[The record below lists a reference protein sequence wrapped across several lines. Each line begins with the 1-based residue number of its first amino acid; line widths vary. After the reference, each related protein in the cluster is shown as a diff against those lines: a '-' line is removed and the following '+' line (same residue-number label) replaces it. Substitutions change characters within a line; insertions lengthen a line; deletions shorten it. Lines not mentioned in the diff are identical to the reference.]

1 MLEAGPC
8 PVAPQDLSQ
17 SAPECFGLFR
27 RVMNSLVS
35 NPGLLQGCSPR
46 RFVYVGGM
54 SVLCTLLVVLPGSFG
69 VFCPSLETAE
79 VLDRRCI

>member
-35 NPGLLQGCSPR
+35 SPGLLQGCSPR
-46 RFVYVGGM
+46 RFVYV
-54 SVLCTLLVVLPGSFG
+54 CPGFG
-69 VFCPSLETAE
+69 WDRVNFLFSSWYSAVFW
-79 VLDRRCI
+79 I